1 MHWKSCWPSST
12 FLQLPTSFLLHVF
25 PRLCS
30 RAEGPCVDEDCH
42 THRPTT
48 TPSIHHFRC
57 VGSTR
62 RRVAKPLL
70 QLLRTTARA
79 SCSAAPSAT
88 TPRCAATRPGTATP
102 AAAARRPG
110 TCALGGRRQGGGAA
124 ERQLQPLRWTSD
136 RERSSN
142 VTAASMAW
150 VRPLVLHLRRRP
162 PRHRGRH
169 TRRGE

>member
-1 MHWKSCWPSST
+1 MRRFAAPPLRTLRSGVASSNRSS
-12 FLQLPTSFLLHVF
+12 PAAAV
-25 PRLCS
+25 
-30 RAEGPCVDEDCH
+30 H
-42 THRPTT
+42 TA
-48 TPSIHHFRC
+48 I
-57 VGSTR
+57 
-62 RRVAKPLL
+62 RRVQYGVSPTEKRHQMM